1 MLRKWAETLSLG
13 ILMTDQKVN
22 RSENVVQIAGN
33 AEINNQ
39 YGLTVNEVRELTGMF
54 MRENFPVLRA
64 EAINAAQVNVNH
76 FLLQF
81 EQKIAQSIGNIDPTR
96 FKDPDIQSSLNDAV
110 IETAKKGSRSNP
122 EILVELVTE
131 RLNLRTND
139 YVSLVV
145 SEAIRVVPRLTPE
158 QIAFLT
164 LVLFLKK
171 TKHDTAKSFNDFL
184 PLASIVLEVSRCS
197 FGLSDS
203 KKSHL
208 EFTGCVKVNGLLSVS
223 IYEIWKANYGFIK
236 EIPDEELKN
245 TIELDYPILHEL
257 AKAFSE
263 NKLEEMTISSVG
275 QVIAI
280 ANLSKR
286 MPGLDFANWVN

>member
-1 MLRKWAETLSLG
+1 
-13 ILMTDQKVN
+13 MTDQNVN

-39 YGLTVNEVRELTGMF
+39 YGLTVQEVRELTGMF
-54 MRENFPVLRA
+54 MRENFPALRA
-64 EAINAAQVNVNH
+64 EAIAAAQINVNH
-76 FLLQF
+76 FLVQF
-81 EQKIAQSIGNIDPTR
+81 EEKIAHSMGNIDPTR

-131 RLNLRTND
+131 RLNLRTSD

-145 SEAIRVVPRLTPE
+145 SEAIKVVPRLTPE
-158 QIAFLT
+158 QIGFLT
-164 LVLFLKK
+164 LILFLKK
-171 TKHDTAKSFNDFL
+171 TKHTFAKSLNDLL

-208 EFTGCVKVNGLLSVS
+208 EFTGCVKVNGFVSVS
-223 IYEIWKANYGFIK
+223 IYEIWKVNYGFLK

-245 TIELDYPILHEL
+245 IIELDYPILHQL
-257 AKAFSE
+257 AKSFNE
-263 NKLEEMTISSVG
+263 NKLEEFTISSVG